1 MPAFFTAEFW
11 SLANPELWVGVG
23 LLIFLGI
30 VVFVAKAPQ
39 TIAATLDARTAKI
52 QFDLDEAA
60 RIRAE
65 AEEMLASIKAQREDA
80 ERQATEML
88 KAAEAD
94 AARLAVEAKAKL
106 EEQITRRAALAE
118 RKIASAEAEAAAD
131 VKAVAADL
139 AAQAAEQ
146 IFAARLATAKTDP
159 QVDDAIKT
167 LAARL
172 Q

>member
-1 MPAFFTAEFW
+1 MPAFFEAEFW
-11 SLANPELWVGVG
+11 SFANPEFWVGVG
-23 LLIFLGI
+23 LVLFFGI
-30 VVFVAKAPQ
+30 VIWAKVPGM
-39 TIAATLDARTAKI
+39 IAGVLDGKSAKI
-52 QFDLDEAA
+52 QADLDEAA

-65 AEEMLASIKAQREDA
+65 AEALLASLKAQREDA

-106 EEQITRRAALAE
+106 EEQIARRAALAE
-118 RKIASAEAEAAAD
+118 RKIASDEAQAAAD

-146 IFAARLATAKTDP
+146 ILIARIAAATTDP
-159 QVDDAIKT
+159 QVDLAIAS

>member
-1 MPAFFTAEFW
+1 MPAFFEAEFW
-11 SLANPELWVGVG
+11 SLSNPELWVGVG
-23 LLIFLGI
+23 LLLFFAIIIYAGVPKL
-30 VVFVAKAPQ
+30 
-39 TIAATLDARTAKI
+39 IAGVLDGKTAKI
-52 QFDLDEAA
+52 QGDLDEAA
-60 RIRAE
+60 RLRAE
-65 AEEMLASIKAQREDA
+65 AEALLASLKA
-80 ERQATEML
+80 ERAEAERHAADML

-106 EEQITRRAALAE
+106 EEQIARRAALAE

-146 IFAARLATAKTDP
+146 ILAARLASAKSDP
-159 QVDDAIKT
+159 SVDAAIAGM
-167 LAARL
+167 AARL

>member
-1 MPAFFTAEFW
+1 MPAFFEAEFW
-11 SLANPELWVGVG
+11 SFSNPEFWVGVG
-23 LLIFLGI
+23 LLLFFAI
-30 VVFVAKAPQ
+30 VIYAKVPGM
-39 TIAATLDARTAKI
+39 IAGVLDGKAAKI
-52 QFDLDEAA
+52 QADLDEAA

-65 AEEMLASIKAQREDA
+65 AEALLASLKAQRAEA

-88 KAAEAD
+88 KAAEED
-94 AARLAVEAKAKL
+94 AARMAAEAKARL
-106 EEQITRRAALAE
+106 EEQIARRATLAE
-118 RKIASAEAEAAAD
+118 RKIASAEAEAAAE

-146 IFAARLATAKTDP
+146 ILAARLASAATDP
-159 QVDDAIKT
+159 QVDQAIAG

>member
-1 MPAFFTAEFW
+1 MPAFFESHFW
-11 SLANPELWVGVG
+11 DLSNPEFWVGVG
-23 LLIFLGI
+23 LLLFFGI
-30 VVFVAKAPQ
+30 VWWKARAMIAGMLDAKALTIQ
-39 TIAATLDARTAKI
+39 T
-52 QFDLDEAA
+52 DLDEAA
-60 RIRAE
+60 RLRAE
-65 AEEMLASIKAQREDA
+65 AEAMLVDIRAQREDA

-159 QVDDAIKT
+159 QVDQAIAG

>member
-1 MPAFFTAEFW
+1 MPAFLEGHFWNLSNPEFW
-11 SLANPELWVGVG
+11 VGIG
-23 LLIFLGI
+23 LLLFFGI
-30 VVFVAKAPQ
+30 VWWKARAMIAGMLDAKAATIQ
-39 TIAATLDARTAKI
+39 T
-52 QFDLDEAA
+52 DLDEAA
-60 RIRAE
+60 RLRAE
-65 AEEMLASIKAQREDA
+65 AEAMLADIRAQREDA

-88 KAAEAD
+88 RAAEAD

-106 EEQITRRAALAE
+106 EDQIARRAALAE
-118 RKIASAEAEAAAD
+118 RKIASAEAAAAAD

-146 IFAARLATAKTDP
+146 ILAGRLAAAKTDP
-159 QVDDAIKT
+159 QVDQAIAG

>member
-1 MPAFFTAEFW
+1 MPAFFEAEFW
-11 SLANPELWVGVG
+11 NLSNPELWVGVG
-23 LLIFLGI
+23 LLLFIGI
-30 VVFVAKAPQ
+30 LVWAKVPAM
-39 TIAATLDARTAKI
+39 IAGVLDGKSAKI
-52 QFDLDEAA
+52 QADLDEAA

-65 AEEMLASIKAQREDA
+65 AEELLASLKAQREDA

-94 AARLAVEAKAKL
+94 AARMAVEAKAKL
-106 EEQITRRAALAE
+106 EEQIARRAALAE

-146 IFAARLATAKTDP
+146 ILAARIATAKTDP
-159 QVDDAIKT
+159 LVDQAISG

>member
-1 MPAFFTAEFW
+1 MPAFFSAEFW
-11 SLANPELWVGVG
+11 SFANPEFWVGIG
-23 LLIFLGI
+23 LVLF
-30 VVFVAKAPQ
+30 VVVVVMAKVPALVAGVLDGKA
-39 TIAATLDARTAKI
+39 AKI
-52 QFDLDEAA
+52 QGDLDEAA

-65 AEEMLASIKAQREDA
+65 AEALLASLKAQRADA

-94 AARLAVEAKAKL
+94 AARLAVDAKAKL
-106 EEQITRRAALAE
+106 EDQIARRAALAE
-118 RKIASAEAEAAAD
+118 RKIASAEAQAAAD

-146 IFAARLATAKTDP
+146 ILAARLAGTKTDAS
-159 QVDDAIKT
+159 VDAAISS

>member
-1 MPAFFTAEFW
+1 MPAFFEAEFW
-11 SLANPELWVGVG
+11 NFNNPEFWVGVG
-23 LLIFLGI
+23 LLLFFAI
-30 VVFVAKAPQ
+30 VIYAGVPKL
-39 TIAATLDARTAKI
+39 IAGVLDGKTAKI
-52 QFDLDEAA
+52 QGDLDEAA
-60 RIRAE
+60 RLRAE
-65 AEEMLASIKAQREDA
+65 AEALLASLKA
-80 ERQATEML
+80 ERAEAERHAVDML

-106 EEQITRRAALAE
+106 EEQNARRAALAE

-146 IFAARLATAKTDP
+146 ILAARLASATTDP
-159 QVDDAIKT
+159 SVDAAIAGM
-167 LAARL
+167 AARL

>member
-1 MPAFFTAEFW
+1 MPAFLEGHFW
-11 SLANPELWVGVG
+11 NLSNPEFWVGVG
-23 LLIFLGI
+23 LLLFFGI
-30 VVFVAKAPQ
+30 VWWKARAMIAGMLDAKATTIQ
-39 TIAATLDARTAKI
+39 T
-52 QFDLDEAA
+52 DLDEAA

-65 AEEMLASIKAQREDA
+65 AEAMLADIRAQREDA

-88 KAAEAD
+88 RAAEAD

-106 EEQITRRAALAE
+106 DEQIARRAALAE
-118 RKIASAEAEAAAD
+118 RKIASAEAAAAAD

-146 IFAARLATAKTDP
+146 ILAARLATAKTDP
-159 QVDDAIKT
+159 QIDQAIAG

>member
-1 MPAFFTAEFW
+1 MPAFLESHFW
-11 SLANPELWVGVG
+11 DLSNPEFWVGVG
-23 LLIFLGI
+23 LVLFFGI
-30 VVFVAKAPQ
+30 VWWKARAMIAGMLDAKATTIQ
-39 TIAATLDARTAKI
+39 T
-52 QFDLDEAA
+52 DLDEAA
-60 RIRAE
+60 RLRAE
-65 AEEMLASIKAQREDA
+65 AESMLAGIRAQRETA

-94 AARLAVEAKAKL
+94 AIRLAVEAKVKL
-106 EEQITRRAALAE
+106 EDQIARRAALAE

-146 IFAARLATAKTDP
+146 IFAARLASATTDP
-159 QVDDAIKT
+159 SVDDAIKG

>member
-1 MPAFFTAEFW
+1 MPAFFEAEFW
-11 SLANPELWVGVG
+11 NLSNPELWVGVG
-23 LLIFLGI
+23 LLLFFGLVIW
-30 VVFVAKAPQ
+30 AKAPAM
-39 TIAATLDARTAKI
+39 IAGVLDGKSAKI
-52 QFDLDEAA
+52 QSDLDEAA

-65 AEEMLASIKAQREDA
+65 AEALLTSLKAQREDA

-106 EEQITRRAALAE
+106 EEQIARRAALAE

-146 IFAARLATAKTDP
+146 ILAARLATAKTDP
-159 QVDDAIKT
+159 QVDQAIAS